1 MTTKRA
7 ERLSH
12 VSSQL
17 RFALA
22 SEIDVSSGLFV
33 PLLFRGRALGV
44 LNGFDRDG
52 GEDFSPEDQR
62 LLEGFAASAATAV
75 ATAQSVAEERLRG
88 SIAAAESERGRW
100 ARELH
105 DESLQSLAGLRVLLS
120 AARRKT
126 DEEKDELLAQGLG
139 QIDAAIMEMRRLI
152 SDLRPAALDDLG
164 LGPSLEA
171 LGERV
176 RTRADGIELALRID
190 LAHQRG
196 ELPTRLVPEIE
207 DTIYRLVQEALN
219 NAIQHGSPQHIS
231 LAAVERSDTISVEVA
246 DDGAGFEPG
255 SDGGGFGLV
264 GMRERVQLAGGSL
277 EVRSAHGEGTTIVA
291 TLPARHRGEGEA
303 EPGRLTLA
311 EGS

>member
-1 MTTKRA
+1 M
-7 ERLSH
+7 
-12 VSSQL
+12 
-17 RFALA
+17 
-22 SEIDVSSGLFV
+22 
-33 PLLFRGRALGV
+33 
-44 LNGFDRDG
+44 
-52 GEDFSPEDQR
+52 
-62 LLEGFAASAATAV
+62 
-75 ATAQSVAEERLRG
+75 
-88 SIAAAESERGRW
+88 
-100 ARELH
+100 
-105 DESLQSLAGLRVLLS
+105 
-120 AARRKT
+120 
-126 DEEKDELLAQGLG
+126 
-139 QIDAAIMEMRRLI
+139 
-152 SDLRPAALDDLG
+152 
-164 LGPSLEA
+164 
-171 LGERV
+171 
-176 RTRADGIELALRID
+176 RADGIELALRID

-196 ELPTRLVPEIE
+196 EQPTRLVPEIE